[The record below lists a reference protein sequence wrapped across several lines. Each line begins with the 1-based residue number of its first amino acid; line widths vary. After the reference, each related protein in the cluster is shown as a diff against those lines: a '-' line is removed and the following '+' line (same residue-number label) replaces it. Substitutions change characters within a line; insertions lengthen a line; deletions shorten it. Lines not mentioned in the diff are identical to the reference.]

1 MKKSATDKNSKPTL
15 ESLTAERERYVT
27 RIFWFAL
34 EIALIFLLPALAAI
48 FIYKAVAPEN
58 SSWHVLPI
66 AFVVSWVIVIKRY
79 MTLHKKLSG
88 LDADIKAMKTAAG
101 EADKNSIN

>member
-1 MKKSATDKNSKPTL
+1 MKKEATDTTIPTL

-34 EIALIFLLPALAAI
+34 EIALIFLLPVIIAI
-48 FIYKAVAPEN
+48 FLYKAIAPEN
-58 SSWHVLPI
+58 SSWHVLPV
-66 AFVVSWVIVIKRY
+66 AFIISWGIVIKRY

-88 LDADIKAMKTAAG
+88 LDKQIKEMQVSEKQNTHATTK
-101 EADKNSIN
+101 